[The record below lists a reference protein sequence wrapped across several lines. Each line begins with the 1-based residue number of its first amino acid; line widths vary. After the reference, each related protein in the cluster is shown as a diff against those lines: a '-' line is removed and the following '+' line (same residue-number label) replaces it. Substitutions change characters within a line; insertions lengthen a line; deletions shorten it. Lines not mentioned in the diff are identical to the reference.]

1 MVYLLLDNI
10 EYSFIFFFCFKIAEL
25 FSFYNIIHAFGIY
38 IEEYKAF
45 LFWLNFFSHI
55 SLLLL
60 LSFDISIKEKKEET
74 LNKDAKEFIPT
85 KNRKLKLN
93 ENAKEY
99 IPKDKRENKKEI
111 KIEYVEGDDEDE
123 EEQIKDKIDIMMR
136 DEIENEVMNE
146 LAKEG
151 NIDDDSEDEDKWLPK
166 YKDCECCHGFVYKC
180 AGESCKN
187 LGQCYCKM
195 KDEVEGNDDEA
206 DNNK

>member
-25 FSFYNIIHAFGIY
+25 FSSNNITFVFGIY

-45 LFWLNFFSHI
+45 LFWINFFSHI

>member
-1 MVYLLLDNI
+1 M
-10 EYSFIFFFCFKIAEL
+10 
-25 FSFYNIIHAFGIY
+25 
-38 IEEYKAF
+38 EEK
-45 LFWLNFFSHI
+45 
-55 SLLLL
+55 
-60 LSFDISIKEKKEET
+60 KEKKEET

-180 AGESCKN
+180 SGEACSA